1 MACHHERVTRNYEE
15 ANNCFVAGGVQ
26 LKDHLAAFVQRMN
39 ERKQREFKDVLE
51 DVLPSNF
58 SKKRMLLSD

>member
-1 MACHHERVTRNYEE
+1 MACHHERVTRNFEE

-26 LKDHLAAFVQRMN
+26 LKDHLAAFLQRMN
-39 ERKQREFKDVLE
+39 ERKQREFK